1 MLIRIKTLGS
11 ALPEMIVIRKIESV
25 QDLGNL
31 RIIYFTS
38 GRKVTT
44 DLTMDEIEALITGE
58 QAQVSKVE
66 INDAK

>member
-58 QAQVSKVE
+58 QVQVSKVE

>member
-44 DLTMDEIEALITGE
+44 DLTMDEIEALITVE